1 MRKIIDL
8 SPNFSKKIR
17 SENQI
22 KYVIIH
28 YTGMQSE
35 IESFKRLMDPQYKVS
50 SHYLINR
57 KGEIIQMVKEKNIAW
72 HAGKSRWKKFKNLN
86 NYSIGI
92 ELVNK
97 GHQFGYQNFSRR
109 QISSLIKLCKKL
121 KKKYLIKKENFLG
134 HSDIAPL
141 RKADPGEK
149 FPWKKLS
156 KSKIG
161 KWYAKFNNKIEVNP
175 KKMEAL
181 FFKNLQKFGFRYFT
195 TNKKNF
201 NDVMI
206 VKAFQRHYLPN
217 YITGKI
223 DQKTYKIS
231 HFLIR

>member
-1 MRKIIDL
+1 
-8 SPNFSKKIR
+8 
-17 SENQI
+17 
-22 KYVIIH
+22 
-28 YTGMQSE
+28 MQSE

-97 GHQFGYQNFSRR
+97 GHQFGYQNFSRQ
-109 QISSLIKLCKKL
+109 QISSLIKLCTKL

>member
-1 MRKIIDL
+1 
-8 SPNFSKKIR
+8 
-17 SENQI
+17 
-22 KYVIIH
+22 
-28 YTGMQSE
+28 MQSE
-35 IESFKRLMDPQYKVS
+35 VESFKRLMDPQYKVS

-97 GHQFGYQNFSRR
+97 GHQFGYQNFSRQ
-109 QISSLIKLCKKL
+109 QISSLIKLCTKL